1 MEKIKIGKAVNAVG
15 ITGEIKVYNYSDYKE
30 RFEELEYIYL
40 DEEKRKIKG
49 VRYNKNMVILKL
61 EDVNTRNEAEL
72 LKNKEIFIDE
82 DQLRD
87 LPQGTYYV
95 KDMIGMEV
103 IDEKNERI
111 GRLSDV
117 ILRAAQDIYEIER
130 QDGSKALIPAVEAF
144 VKDVDMEKRVIRV
157 ELIEGLLEL

>member
-40 DEEKRKIKG
+40 DEKKRKIKG

>member
-103 IDEKNERI
+103 IDEKNECI

>member
-30 RFEELEYIYL
+30 RFEELEYIYM